1 MPKVIDLPTAS
12 SMNDSDYLLMESSG
26 GGGTKKITRANM
38 LSDIGSDY
46 QYIST
51 SLTQIPVTTG
61 ATHANICQIT
71 LTPGVWIIQG
81 NVRHEGGYNG
91 LGAMGISRTSG
102 ASDTD
107 LAYIQYSVTAWTS
120 NPSHSVCA
128 IRSITQSETL
138 YLVAFQNSGSVKNLS
153 VGSIRAIRIK

>member
-1 MPKVIDLPTAS
+1 MPKVIDLPTS
-12 SMNDSDYLLMESSG
+12 TSMSDSDYLIMEQSS
-26 GGGTKKITRANM
+26 GGTKKITRDNV
-38 LSDIGSDY
+38 LSDIGSAY
-46 QYIST
+46 QYVST
-51 SLTQIPVTTG
+51 SLTKIPVTTG

-71 LTPGVWIIQG
+71 LTPGVWIVQG

-107 LAYIQYSVTAWTS
+107 LGYVQYSVTTATS
-120 NPSHSVCA
+120 NPSHSVSV

-138 YLVAFQNSGSVKNLS
+138 YLVAFQNSGSAKSLS